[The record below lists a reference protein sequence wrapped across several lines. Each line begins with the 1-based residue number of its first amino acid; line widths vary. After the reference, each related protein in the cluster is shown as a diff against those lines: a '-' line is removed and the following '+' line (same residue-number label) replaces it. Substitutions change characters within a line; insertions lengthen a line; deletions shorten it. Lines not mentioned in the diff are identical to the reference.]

1 MLLCH
6 ISAVS
11 AVSVIAITSD
21 DVYQDSPAGPLLH
34 RKPFARPHPHRM
46 TFARYSWIDQ
56 LTVAARRI
64 AISALAA
71 FSSQAMEIKFYNV
84 PTGMIQFGDSL
95 YCRLESTNRYH
106 SYCIALCILAL
117 HDAWSSSGIS
127 GVSPGSSFDMW
138 ICSITVSCSA
148 T

>member
-1 MLLCH
+1 MNFHLSKFGSRYTHILCIFCRNTLQLQ
-6 ISAVS
+6 ISEVQKFFY
-11 AVSVIAITSD
+11 IKIL
-21 DVYQDSPAGPLLH
+21 YFCEL
-34 RKPFARPHPHRM
+34 RKVFG
-46 TFARYSWIDQ
+46 SG
-56 LTVAARRI
+56 RI

-106 SYCIALCILAL
+106 SNCIALCILAL
-117 HDAWSSSGIS
+117 HDAWSPSGIS
-127 GVSPGSSFDMW
+127 GASPGSSFDMW

>member
-34 RKPFARPHPHRM
+34 RKPFARPHPRRM
-46 TFARYSWIDQ
+46 TFARYSQ

-71 FSSQAMEIKFYNV
+71 FSSQAMFYNV

-106 SYCIALCILAL
+106 SNCIALCILAL